1 MSVTEITGGV
11 AGLKNST
18 FIEPGVASKR
28 SELFP
33 LMIASTFEALPE
45 LSSTAIASTSNL
57 PLKPSVFVSR
67 ETDSFPI
74 SDDLTRIYPPLSA
87 IK

>member
-1 MSVTEITGGV
+1 MTAITGGV

-18 FIEPGVASKR
+18 FIDPDVASKR

-33 LMIASTFEALPE
+33 FIIASTFEALPE

-57 PLKPSVFVSR
+57 PLKPSLFVFR

-74 SDDLTRIYPPLSA
+74 SEDLTRIYPPSPA